1 MLKSCLIAIT
11 AIIFALQ
18 FKTQKSEY
26 ATYISFVAG
35 IIIIFMVIYKMT
47 QIKEG
52 LSQIKQYVNIN
63 SDYVLILTKITGISY
78 IADVIAT
85 MCEEAG
91 FKTISGQIEIMGKL
105 SILTAS
111 IPILISLLKTIT
123 SM

>member
-1 MLKSCLIAIT
+1 MLKACLIAIT

-18 FKTQKSEY
+18 FKTPKSEY
-26 ATYISFVAG
+26 ATYISFMAG
-35 IIIIFMVIYKMT
+35 LIIIFMVVSKLM

-52 LSQIKQYVNIN
+52 LSQIEKYIDIN
-63 SDYVLILTKITGISY
+63 ADYLLIIIKIIGISY
-78 IADVIAT
+78 IADIIST

-111 IPILISLLKTIT
+111 VPILISLLKTIT